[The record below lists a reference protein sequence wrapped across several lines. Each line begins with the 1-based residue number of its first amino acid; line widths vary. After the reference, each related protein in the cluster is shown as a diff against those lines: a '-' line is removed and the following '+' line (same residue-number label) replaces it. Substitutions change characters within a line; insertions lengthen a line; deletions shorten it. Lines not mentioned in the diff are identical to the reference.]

1 MQLPEPSTAGQG
13 GGGGRRG
20 GNRGGKSKGGFTKG
34 ESNHRSELCFCQRF
48 QSQGESNQ
56 ILMVTDCLCP
66 LTILAVGMCQWMSGR
81 NLLLTIDNESKIM
94 PICVY
99 FASIWSTLPTS
110 PHHYASLTCAASQ
123 LNQSPR
129 RKKCKIL
136 DLKMHPKSDL
146 TVTNYFLSEDER
158 TMRNAYRK
166 NHYLNR
172 LFKASLA
179 CVKLTSR
186 CHPSVSIYGHC
197 MLKA

>member
-1 MQLPEPSTAGQG
+1 
-13 GGGGRRG
+13 
-20 GNRGGKSKGGFTKG
+20 
-34 ESNHRSELCFCQRF
+34 
-48 QSQGESNQ
+48 
-56 ILMVTDCLCP
+56 
-66 LTILAVGMCQWMSGR
+66 MSGR
-81 NLLLTIDNESKIM
+81 NLLLTIDVRKQDHAHL
-94 PICVY
+94 CY
-99 FASIWSTLPTS
+99 FASIWSTLLTS
-110 PHHYASLTCAASQ
+110 PHHYVSLTCAASQ

-146 TVTNYFLSEDER
+146 TVTNSFLSEDER

-179 CVKLTSR
+179 CVKLTSS
-186 CHPSVSIYGHC
+186 CHRSVSIYGHC

>member
-1 MQLPEPSTAGQG
+1 
-13 GGGGRRG
+13 
-20 GNRGGKSKGGFTKG
+20 
-34 ESNHRSELCFCQRF
+34 
-48 QSQGESNQ
+48 
-56 ILMVTDCLCP
+56 
-66 LTILAVGMCQWMSGR
+66 MSGR
-81 NLLLTIDNESKIM
+81 NLLLTIDVRKQDHAHLCIFCPNL
-94 PICVY
+94 VNL
-99 FASIWSTLPTS
+99 THLTS
-110 PHHYASLTCAASQ
+110 PHYVSLTCAASQ